1 MVVKPESLNAHSPM
15 EVTLL
20 GIVTFVK
27 PLQASN
33 AHSPME
39 VTGRPLIALGMTKVP
54 VALGLLPVIVMAVPS
69 LVNNNSAL
77 EVAVNVSST
86 ARAQAL
92 KFFNS
97 RLTVGELLGNCW
109 FGDVCSFVYIG
120 CECLNLKICLLRSLR
135 QGIIFIFS
143 GNLDTSMPPDE
154 EEESLKG
161 IFWKVS

>member
-1 MVVKPESLNAHSPM
+1 
-15 EVTLL
+15 
-20 GIVTFVK
+20 
-27 PLQASN
+27 
-33 AHSPME
+33 ME
-39 VTGRPLIALGMTKVP
+39 VTGRLLIVAGMINTP

-109 FGDVCSFVYIG
+109 GTVGELLGNCWGTVGLPMFVF
-120 CECLNLKICLLRSLR
+120 ICLHS
-135 QGIIFIFS
+135 F
-143 GNLDTSMPPDE
+143 
-154 EEESLKG
+154 
-161 IFWKVS
+161 